1 MTSDSGIFACASPKR
16 WADDTDFAGAA
27 GAMLDFAD
35 RRNGDPAMIRL
46 TRLAMLASLAAALFF
61 APAAHAASKEKID
74 QRVNKALGEFRS
86 SVRGADAVLAKSVGV
101 LVFPS
106 IKKAG
111 IGVGGEYGEGALR
124 IGGRTVAY
132 YSTAAASIG
141 FQLGAQARRQILVF
155 LDQSALDKFRNSD
168 NWEVGVDGSV
178 TVVVIGA
185 GGQIDAT
192 KLNQPIVAFIFDSK
206 GLMYNLALEG
216 SKITRIHR
224 D

>member
-1 MTSDSGIFACASPKR
+1 
-16 WADDTDFAGAA
+16 
-27 GAMLDFAD
+27 
-35 RRNGDPAMIRL
+35 
-46 TRLAMLASLAAALFF
+46 
-61 APAAHAASKEKID
+61 
-74 QRVNKALGEFRS
+74 
-86 SVRGADAVLAKSVGV
+86 V